1 MFWEYPTHSVNIAL
15 MTQGKTTAH
24 TNYCCYVFSH
34 IFIFWNLLYW
44 LDIIFKHH
52 FIIKQNLC
60 SRTLMFWA
68 LASQWLTVTDILL
81 QFWVLAS
88 PSAGVWH
95 LYVCVCVLFVLCV
108 RVCAVCVCSPA
119 GFPATAY
126 GPVAA
131 AAVAAARGSGRGAR
145 GRGGY
150 LAYPQSAGPG
160 KRSVHV
166 LCGCCS
172 LSNFS
177 RSASPCRLFTHPPHK
192 APHAHTPRATICYDW
207 PRFTQ
212 IRAEISSYKAHGP
225 LSLPLWSAPDNI
237 WQG

>member
-1 MFWEYPTHSVNIAL
+1 MFPHADVLGVSITVANSYRHSPAVL
-15 MTQGKTTAH
+15 GLGQSECRG
-24 TNYCCYVFSH
+24 
-34 IFIFWNLLYW
+34 
-44 LDIIFKHH
+44 
-52 FIIKQNLC
+52 
-60 SRTLMFWA
+60 
-68 LASQWLTVTDILL
+68 LTPVRL
-81 QFWVLAS
+81 
-88 PSAGVWH
+88 
-95 LYVCVCVLFVLCV
+95 CVCAVCALCLC
-108 RVCAVCVCSPA
+108 VCAVCVCSPA

-225 LSLPLWSAPDNI
+225 LSLPLWSAPTI
-237 WQG
+237 SGRVSGRLPARSVSI

>member
-1 MFWEYPTHSVNIAL
+1 MFPHADVLGVSITVANSHRHSPAVL
-15 MTQGKTTAH
+15 GLGQSE
-24 TNYCCYVFSH
+24 CRS
-34 IFIFWNLLYW
+34 
-44 LDIIFKHH
+44 
-52 FIIKQNLC
+52 
-60 SRTLMFWA
+60 
-68 LASQWLTVTDILL
+68 LTPVRL
-81 QFWVLAS
+81 
-88 PSAGVWH
+88 
-95 LYVCVCVLFVLCV
+95 CVCADCAVC
-108 RVCAVCVCSPA
+108 VCAVCVCSPA

-192 APHAHTPRATICYDW
+192 APHAHTPRATICYD
-207 PRFTQ
+207 
-212 IRAEISSYKAHGP
+212 
-225 LSLPLWSAPDNI
+225 
-237 WQG
+237 